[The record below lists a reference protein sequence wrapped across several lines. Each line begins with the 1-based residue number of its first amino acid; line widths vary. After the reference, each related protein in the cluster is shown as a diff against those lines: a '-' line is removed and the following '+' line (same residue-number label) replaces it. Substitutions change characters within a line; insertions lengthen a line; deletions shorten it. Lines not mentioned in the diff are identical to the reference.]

1 MFLQILIAL
10 APLSML
16 TRFSIFGAI
25 LLIIVGVFS
34 GIASA
39 IIALIGAISRKGNPP
54 VFITLIVKIL
64 SLPFYYFTINM
75 SLLLSLAM
83 LNPFLLLGIPLQ
95 IAITLGIMYIYMLGT
110 SLPLIIYAIVFKF
123 KYKSKMTISLG
134 LSIVL
139 LFFLVFDYV
148 GLIIY
153 MVYHRKWFS
162 EHFPPIDEAKRK
174 KTRKTILIVVASVLI
189 IFIVG
194 FTAFRLS
201 SRGSALNLYSNVIAT
216 VNDNNLPCVAEFKDD
231 ENGYVIYL
239 THADVTARMKIINCY
254 NRFVDEHPYYSKK
267 MGTVTFVFYKYD
279 ESRGL
284 DPVVIVTNGSKIE

>member
-16 TRFSIFGAI
+16 TRFSIFGTI
-25 LLIIVGVFS
+25 LLIVVGVFS

-39 IIALIGAISRKGNPP
+39 IIALIGAISKKGSPP
-54 VFITLIVKIL
+54 VYTTLIVKIL
-64 SLPFYYFTINM
+64 SLPFYLFMCNY
-75 SLLLSLAM
+75 SLLFSFAM
-83 LNPFLLLGIPLQ
+83 LNPFLALGIPFE
-95 IAITLGIMYIYMLGT
+95 IAIFIGIIYVYMLGT

-123 KYKSKMTISLG
+123 KYKSKVTVSWV
-134 LSIVL
+134 LSIIF

-148 GLIIY
+148 GAIIY
-153 MVYHRKWFS
+153 MINQRKWFP

-174 KTRKTILIVVASVLI
+174 KIRKTALIVIASILVIVAVLT
-189 IFIVG
+189 
-194 FTAFRLS
+194 TAFRLS
-201 SRGSALNLYSNVIAT
+201 SRGSALNLYSNVITT
-216 VNDNNLPCVAEFKDD
+216 VNDNDLPCVAEFKDD

-239 THADVTARMKIINCY
+239 TQADATARMKIMNCY
-254 NRFVDEHPYYSKK
+254 NRFVDEHPYYSQK

-279 ESRGL
+279 ESRGI